1 MQLESKLK
9 SFVDIHTLPY
19 TSEQLIYFESEMKKF
34 RLPKVT
40 QLWKKFGV
48 PFIRF
53 TFLPALIIIIIFGAL
68 YGSEKNYG
76 QWDWMWTLD
85 KVIALSYIA
94 GFGLWTLVS
103 HLFELSSTNKLR
115 KRLGLPQEHFQ
126 ILVIAFQ
133 ITGMD

>member
-1 MQLESKLK
+1 MQIENKLK
-9 SFVDIHTLPY
+9 GFVDINELPY
-19 TSEQLIYFESEMKKF
+19 TTEQLDYFEKEMKEF
-34 RLPKVT
+34 RLPKIT
-40 QLWKKFGV
+40 QSWKKFGV

-68 YGSEKNYG
+68 YGSEKNLG

-85 KVIALSYIA
+85 KVIALTYIA

-115 KRLGLPQEHFQ
+115 KRLGLPKEHFQ

>member
-1 MQLESKLK
+1 MQLENKLK
-9 SFVDIHTLPY
+9 GFVDIGELPY
-19 TSEQLIYFESEMKKF
+19 TTEQLDYFEKEMRAF

-48 PFIRF
+48 PFIRW
-53 TFLPALIIIIIFGAL
+53 TILPAIIIIIIFGAL
-68 YGSEKNYG
+68 YGSERNVG

-85 KVIALSYIA
+85 KTIALSYIA

-115 KRLGLPQEHFQ
+115 KRLGLPKEHFQ

>member
-1 MQLESKLK
+1 MKLLK
-9 SFVDIHTLPY
+9 SLKGFVDVHELPY
-19 TSEQLIYFESEMKKF
+19 TTEELEYFEIEMRKF

-40 QLWKKFGV
+40 QAWKKFGV
-48 PFIRF
+48 PFIRY
-53 TFLPALIIIIIFGAL
+53 TFLPALIIIIIFGAM
-68 YGSEKNYG
+68 YGSDRNVG

-85 KVIALSYIA
+85 KVIALTYIGA
-94 GFGLWTLVS
+94 FGLWTLVS

-115 KRLGLPQEHFQ
+115 KRLGLSQEHFK

>member
-1 MQLESKLK
+1 M
-9 SFVDIHTLPY
+9 
-19 TSEQLIYFESEMKKF
+19 
-34 RLPKVT
+34 PKVT
-40 QLWKKFGV
+40 DIHELPYSTEQLEYFEREMRAYRLPSYVKFWKKVGV

-53 TFLPALIIIIIFGAL
+53 TFLPALIIIVVFGLL
-68 YGSEKNYG
+68 YNSQHNYG

-85 KVIALSYIA
+85 KIIALTYIG

-115 KRLGLPQEHFQ
+115 KRLGLPKEHFQ

>member
-1 MQLESKLK
+1 MQKLK
-9 SFVDIHTLPY
+9 TDFVDIHVLPY
-19 TSEQLIYFESEMKKF
+19 TSEQLVYFESEMKKF
-34 RLPKVT
+34 RLPKIT
-40 QLWKKFGV
+40 QSWKKYGV
-48 PFIRF
+48 PFIRW

-68 YGSEKNYG
+68 YGSDRNFG

-85 KVIALSYIA
+85 KAIALTYIG

-103 HLFELSSTNKLR
+103 HLFELRSTNKLR